1 MIVQE
6 FRETRGADLFF
17 AFDEESDAQ
26 RQIRA
31 ALEQAGER
39 SDRDQVRA
47 LVVGGAATIDL
58 ALADDGFKGGGSPEI
73 QRVGRLHVVVA
84 VKDDVRPFLRTTA
97 AAEHDRVEGSRNDFD
112 LEARLLEQP
121 ADMLPGAVHP
131 RLESRVGGHA
141 GMLHVFGQFADEIHA
156 FIRQGTRRRARERHG
171 GRHS

>member
-1 MIVQE
+1 MIVQK

-39 SDRDQVRA
+39 GDRNQVRA
-47 LVVGGAATIDL
+47 LVVGRTPAVDLTI
-58 ALADDGFKGGGSPEI
+58 ADDGLESGGSPKV
-73 QRVGRLHVVVA
+73 QRVGRLHVVVT
-84 VKDDVRPFLRTTA
+84 VKDDVRPLLRTAT
-97 AAEHDRVEGSRNDFD
+97 AAEHDRVEGRRDDFD
-112 LEARLLEQP
+112 LQARLLEQP

-156 FIRQGTRRRARERHG
+156 FIRQGTRRRATPRG
-171 GRHS
+171 TT